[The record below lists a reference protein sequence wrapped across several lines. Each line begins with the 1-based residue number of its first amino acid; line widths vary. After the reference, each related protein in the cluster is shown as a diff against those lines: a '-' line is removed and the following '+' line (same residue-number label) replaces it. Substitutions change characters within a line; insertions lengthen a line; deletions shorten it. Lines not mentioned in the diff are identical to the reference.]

1 MRNNNFGGF
10 NSTSTYGTTSF
21 WMATANVYA
30 PLPIPKLGFLGL
42 FADGG
47 AFFDGNTIN
56 YAYNAGLGLKLGNIV
71 GIYVP
76 LVRSRDMGDPLVNF
90 SNNIRITLKLNP
102 FNKPINVS
110 GLGL

>member
-1 MRNNNFGGF
+1 
-10 NSTSTYGTTSF
+10 
-21 WMATANVYA
+21 MATGNVYA
-30 PLPIPKLGFLGL
+30 PLPIPRLGFLGL

-47 AFFDGNTIN
+47 TFYDGNTIN
-56 YAYNAGLGLKLGNIV
+56 YAYNAGLGLKLGNVV

-76 LVRSRDMGDPLVNF
+76 LVRSSAMGDPLVNF

-102 FNKPINVS
+102 FNKPINIS